1 MTFSLVLSSSCD
13 AIADPPTVTAKS
25 VVAAG
30 AESQATAAESNG
42 RTVRLDAERVNEIP
56 TIEYDKQFRVV
67 LTNSSQQPLRIFSPD
82 SRSGFYELSFQF
94 MRRKLAKYWLCA
106 IAKSKIQ
113 RCGSR
118 LQKTLNLD
126 VRSSRSRDGS

>member
-1 MTFSLVLSSSCD
+1 MSNRRLHRLTMTFSLVLSSSCD

-42 RTVRLDAERVNEIP
+42 LTVRLDAEQVNEIP

-67 LTNSSQQPLRIFSPD
+67 LTNTSQQALRICNPKTQAGYFQ
-82 SRSGFYELSFQF
+82 LSFQ
-94 MRRKLAKYWLCA
+94 
-106 IAKSKIQ
+106 IHQSEN
-113 RCGSR
+113 G
-118 LQKTLNLD
+118 
-126 VRSSRSRDGS
+126 

>member
-42 RTVRLDAERVNEIP
+42 RTVRLDAE
-56 TIEYDKQFRVV
+56 
-67 LTNSSQQPLRIFSPD
+67 SSHRAARIQPGMGQPPPRN
-82 SRSGFYELSFQF
+82 GGG
-94 MRRKLAKYWLCA
+94 AGGGA
-106 IAKSKIQ
+106 GQ
-113 RCGSR
+113 RA
-118 LQKTLNLD
+118 
-126 VRSSRSRDGS
+126 